1 MKWNWQHK
9 DWPDF
14 RWDQSELAQLESR
27 HLHQSGMMIGCI
39 RHFKADDRNRLVV
52 ELITDEAVKTS
63 EIEGEFLDRDS
74 VQSSILRNFGL
85 LADPRRVRPAER
97 GIADMLTD
105 LHTRFDQPLS
115 HQMLFDWHS
124 MLMSGRRDLQT
135 VGQYRTH
142 EEPMQVVSGRVDQ
155 PKIHFEAPPSRNI
168 RREMDAFMAWWQRTA
183 PDGSATLPS
192 LTRAGIA
199 HLYFVC
205 IHPFEDG
212 NGRIGRALSEKSL
225 AEHQGEPTLIALSQT
240 IEEGRKTYYEKLEKH
255 NKGIEITD
263 WLVYFGQT
271 ILQAQKRS
279 LDLVDFL
286 IGKTRLFDRL
296 RGQINLRQQKVLERM
311 FREGLS
317 GFKGGLS
324 AENYIRITGTSR
336 ATATRDLAKLV
347 ELGAL
352 VRTGELKST
361 RYWLTVAL
369 DRKPPNQ

>member
-1 MKWNWQHK
+1 
-9 DWPDF
+9 
-14 RWDQSELAQLESR
+14 
-27 HLHQSGMMIGCI
+27 
-39 RHFKADDRNRLVV
+39 
-52 ELITDEAVKTS
+52 LITDEAVKTS

>member
-27 HLHQSGMMIGCI
+27 HLRQSGMMIGCI

-240 IEEGRKTYYEKLEKH
+240 IEEGRKTYYERLEKH
-255 NKGIEITD
+255 NKDIEITD